1 MQNDSLLWR
10 FSWEIWSCT
19 PHSALNLKSHSSN
32 LTSKL
37 EPEASDYHNKTCAA
51 KHRLYAGSVY
61 NDRTDS
67 ITLCLLNL
75 DTDVKEL
82 IRFLSEF
89 QCSDICPCLLPVW
102 PHFLWN
108 RNKCTDSLKARK
120 KNWKHKQNNPTHK
133 VIRGLNH
140 KQQYNAWTFLRIK
153 WKKNTT
159 MAKIIMQSRMLFS
172 SHLIFAL
179 EFLGKTG
186 NTC

>member
-19 PHSALNLKSHSSN
+19 PHSALSLKSHSSN

-37 EPEASDYHNKTCAA
+37 EPEASDYQNKTCAA

-61 NDRTDS
+61 NGRTDS

-75 DTDVKEL
+75 DTDVNEL
-82 IRFLSEF
+82 IRFLFEF

-108 RNKCTDSLKARK
+108 TNKQK
-120 KNWKHKQNNPTHK
+120 KQPTHK
-133 VIRGLNH
+133 VIQGLNH

-153 WKKNTT
+153 WKKNTI
-159 MAKIIMQSRMLFS
+159 MAKIIMQSRCLWNGRF
-172 SHLIFAL
+172 L
-179 EFLGKTG
+179 EQTLLT
-186 NTC
+186 

>member
-1 MQNDSLLWR
+1 MTSKSHRNRAQLFIRWSFTADSKRCWPVINANTFTKKTDIPRIQNDSLLWR

-19 PHSALNLKSHSSN
+19 PHSALSLKSHSSN

-37 EPEASDYHNKTCAA
+37 EPEASDYQNKTCAA

-75 DTDVKEL
+75 DTDVNEL
-82 IRFLSEF
+82 IRFLFEF

-108 RNKCTDSLKARK
+108 TN
-120 KNWKHKQNNPTHK
+120 
-133 VIRGLNH
+133 
-140 KQQYNAWTFLRIK
+140 KQQQKTNPL
-153 WKKNTT
+153 KK
-159 MAKIIMQSRMLFS
+159 
-172 SHLIFAL
+172 
-179 EFLGKTG
+179 
-186 NTC
+186 